1 MLNLMARQEGSKKA
15 ECEPQRYNGKK
26 GQGVREEEA
35 KIAAEAAL
43 LHTAGPQVGPHAG
56 ETAYQ
61 GKEQK
66 GAFPRRKRGGCKR
79 CWGEKRTG

>member
-15 ECEPQRYNGKK
+15 EYEPQRYNGKK

-56 ETAYQ
+56 ETALSR
-61 GKEQK
+61 K
-66 GAFPRRKRGGCKR
+66 GAKRSISKEEAWR
-79 CWGEKRTG
+79 L